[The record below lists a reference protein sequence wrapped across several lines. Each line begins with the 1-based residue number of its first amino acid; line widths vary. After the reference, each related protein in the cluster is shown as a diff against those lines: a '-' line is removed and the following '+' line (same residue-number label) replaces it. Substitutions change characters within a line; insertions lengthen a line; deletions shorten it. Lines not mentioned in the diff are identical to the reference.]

1 MTDTIKWDHTVDV
14 LVVGSGGGAM
24 VAAIRAKDNGA
35 ETLVIEKTDKYG
47 GNTAMSGGVIWVP
60 NSHLMAAKGLQDSAE
75 KGFQYLK
82 SLIGDAV
89 PDARIRSY
97 VEKAPEMLKWLHDK
111 TAMRFESLEL
121 YPDYYPGSPGY
132 MEGGRSHDPKA
143 FNAAQLGDE
152 FENLRGQHPQTLIYN
167 IFTMETME
175 FRAVFKKEKGWVGVF
190 MRVFFEWLFDLG
202 YRLKF
207 KKRSRRLTL
216 GNSVAGSLRKSML
229 DRKIPLWLNCG
240 LKELIV
246 EDGKVVGAVAEKNG
260 QPFRIRA
267 KKGVILGAGGFE
279 RNQQMREQYLPGPTH
294 TSWTTG
300 SPGNTGDAHRAGIS
314 IGADIKFMDDAW
326 WGPTVVVPG
335 EAQARMMIVEKSL
348 PGCAFVDMNGKRYT
362 DEAAPYI
369 TVVQDMYKRERE
381 GTQAVPSW
389 MIFGKDYREKYP
401 CGPVFPGEM
410 MKDTG
415 FMGVPPELWDSYIF
429 KAETVEDL
437 AQKIGISNVAN
448 LKQTIVNMNEYAKT
462 GKDLEYDK
470 GGNEYDRF
478 YGDDQ
483 TGFPNPC
490 LMPIEA
496 PYYAVKVH
504 AGELG
509 TKGGLNADEKARVLD
524 KEGKVIPGLYV
535 IGNNSAA
542 LMGPTYAGAGS
553 TIGPAMTFG
562 YIAADDVMG
571 K

>member
-1 MTDTIKWDHTVDV
+1 
-14 LVVGSGGGAM
+14 
-24 VAAIRAKDNGA
+24 
-35 ETLVIEKTDKYG
+35 
-47 GNTAMSGGVIWVP
+47 
-60 NSHLMAAKGLQDSAE
+60 
-75 KGFQYLK
+75 
-82 SLIGDAV
+82 
-89 PDARIRSY
+89 
-97 VEKAPEMLKWLHDK
+97 
-111 TAMRFESLEL
+111 
-121 YPDYYPGSPGY
+121 
-132 MEGGRSHDPKA
+132 
-143 FNAAQLGDE
+143 
-152 FENLRGQHPQTLIYN
+152 
-167 IFTMETME
+167 
-175 FRAVFKKEKGWVGVF
+175 
-190 MRVFFEWLFDLG
+190 
-202 YRLKF
+202 
-207 KKRSRRLTL
+207 
-216 GNSVAGSLRKSML
+216 
-229 DRKIPLWLNCG
+229 
-240 LKELIV
+240 
-246 EDGKVVGAVAEKNG
+246 
-260 QPFRIRA
+260 
-267 KKGVILGAGGFE
+267 
-279 RNQQMREQYLPGPTH
+279 
-294 TSWTTG
+294 
-300 SPGNTGDAHRAGIS
+300 
-314 IGADIKFMDDAW
+314 
-326 WGPTVVVPG
+326 VPG

-389 MIFGKDYREKYP
+389 MIFGKDYRQKYP

-410 MKDTG
+410 MKDG
-415 FMGVPPELWDSYIF
+415 AVPKELWNSYIF
-429 KAETVEDL
+429 KADGIEEL
-437 AQKIGISNVAN
+437 AQKIGVSNVEN
-448 LKQTIVNMNEYAKT
+448 LKQTIANMNEYAKT

-524 KEGKVIPGLYV
+524 KDGKIIAGLYV

-562 YIAADDVMG
+562 YIAANDVMG

>member
-47 GNTAMSGGVIWVP
+47 GNTAMSGGVIWIP
-60 NSHLMAAKGLQDSAE
+60 NSHLMIAKGLQDSAE

-97 VEKAPEMLKWLHDK
+97 VEKAPEMLKWLHEK

-190 MRVFFEWLFDLG
+190 MRVFFEWLFDFG

-246 EDGKVVGAVAEKNG
+246 EDGKVVGAIAEKNG
-260 QPFRIRA
+260 QSFRIRA

-300 SPGNTGDAHRAGIS
+300 SPGNTGDAHRAGLA
-314 IGADIKFMDDAW
+314 IGADVKFMDDAW

-335 EAQARMMIVEKSL
+335 ETQARMMIVEKSL

-389 MIFGKDYREKYP
+389 MIFGKAYREKYP

-429 KAETVEDL
+429 KAETVEEL
-437 AQKIGISNVAN
+437 AQKIGVTNVAN

-496 PYYAVKVH
+496 PFYAVKVH

-524 KEGKVIPGLYV
+524 KDGKVIPGLYV

-562 YIAADDVMG
+562 YIAADDVTG